1 MLDRLAQRLAPLRT
15 YLIAGAWFFIA
26 VSLAHLLWVI
36 GTKWGDPAGATKL
49 YHTVI
54 GGRSYDAWALT
65 YTGTLGLLVAIAQ
78 ALVVSG
84 AAVASGLT
92 LPRTLRWRRAGHLVL
107 SAWASL
113 WALNLIRIAGLDH
126 QLDSIAQAT
135 LLSLLFCCTTG
146 RAITGWSPE
155 RSKPQ
160 RREPGPG
167 EPVPQDAFDRVL
179 EVELVPMPPREPAP
193 HMPRSLGERLAQ
205 VWARIERVWSWILA
219 LLERVWGFVSSHRV
233 KQSIAGVGKA
243 VAAALKWVA
252 CTLER
257 QAERFSPS
265 T

>member
-1 MLDRLAQRLAPLRT
+1 MLDRLAPRLAPLRT

-36 GTKWGDPAGATKL
+36 GTKWGDPAGTTKL

-78 ALVVSG
+78 ALVVAG

-155 RSKPQ
+155 RSKPRPQ
-160 RREPGPG
+160 GPGPG
-167 EPVPQDAFDRVL
+167 EPASQDEFDRVL
-179 EVELVPMPPREPAP
+179 DAEWVPMSPPESAP
-193 HMPRSLGERLAQ
+193 PKPRTLGERLAQ

-219 LLERVWGFVSSHRV
+219 LLERAWGFVSSQRV
-233 KQSIAGVGKA
+233 KQSIAGVGRA
-243 VAAALKWVA
+243 VAAALKWGA

-257 QAERFSPS
+257 QAERLSPS